1 MVYVLHI
8 MALVW
13 SSEHNLTKLVLTFY
27 QVGPGFKLRSPG
39 LAAMN

>member
-13 SSEHNLTKLVLTFY
+13 SSEHNLTKLVLTY